1 MATRYP
7 QIFKDEALQQTI
19 EEQGYAIVNFIDNEG
34 IEGLR
39 RESGEMMDKLLENG
53 FGSVKTFQSAGRI
66 PEAEMRMLSTQIIR
80 KYYQQGIAKYF
91 IADEI
96 DFISGVHQIKPPGS
110 KSKLN
115 PHQDSSHV
123 DEEQFLAVY
132 IWCPLEDTTMQ
143 NGTLHILPGSHKLG
157 NKQRSLNVPWEFNK
171 IPYYLVMY
179 RFMKPLMVKAG
190 QAVIFHSAMI
200 HSSPP
205 NQTSNY
211 RLAVNG
217 LVKPKASPYC
227 HYFTDAQTPAGMVD
241 VFDITPEFFYTE
253 EITKRPSAKY
263 RLLRH
268 EPLQKANLNLIN
280 FYRYFAKQR
289 N

>member
-1 MATRYP
+1 MQTRFS
-7 QIFKDEALQQTI
+7 QIFKSAELQHTI
-19 EEQGYAIVNFIDNEG
+19 EEQGYAIVDFIDKEG

-39 RESGEMMDKLLENG
+39 KESEAMLQNMIAQG
-53 FGSVKTFQSAGRI
+53 FDQVKTFHSAGRS
-66 PEAEMRMLSTQIIR
+66 EDTNVRNTSTQIIR
-80 KYYQQGIAKYF
+80 KYYQPGIAQYF
-91 IADEI
+91 IDSEI

-205 NQTSNY
+205 NQTANY

-227 HYFTDAQTPAGMVD
+227 HYFTDGQTPAGMVD

-263 RLLRH
+263 KLLRH